1 MTKIPTQFS
10 RAAKNY
16 LTSLNECITDSC
28 FDNIENLAKDI
39 LQAWLNNKQVFI
51 CGNGGSAAN
60 ALHIANDLFYGIGA
74 CGSAPIMPG
83 VKAEALPASIGIVT
97 CLANDTGY
105 ENIFSHQLAVKADPG
120 DVLLVLSGSGNSKNV
135 VNAIQK
141 SKDLNMKSHA
151 IVAFDGGKCK
161 QIAENTIHFHIND
174 MQIAEDTQLIVGH
187 ICMQWLNKHKPQ
199 KT

>member
-1 MTKIPTQFS
+1 M
-10 RAAKNY
+10 
-16 LTSLNECITDSC
+16 
-28 FDNIENLAKDI
+28 
-39 LQAWLNNKQVFI
+39 FI

-74 CGSAPIMPG
+74 CGPAPVIPG
-83 VKAEALPASIGIVT
+83 VKAEALPASVGIVT

-105 ENIFSHQLAVKADPG
+105 ENIFSHQLAVKAGPS

-135 VNAIQK
+135 VNAILK
-141 SKDLNMKSHA
+141 SKELKMKSHA

-161 QIAENTIHFHIND
+161 QIAQNTIHFQVND

-187 ICMQWLNKHKPQ
+187 ICMQWLNKNKPQ
-199 KT
+199 KPN